1 MPERVTEPDDG
12 QPGTQLGSRDLMS
25 PGRKIRL
32 PHGGGGPGGGVA
44 ARLIVLGRQ
53 GAGKG
58 TQCVRLAARLGVPHL
73 STGDLFRAEI
83 ASGSAL
89 GRELQRYVL
98 AGDLVPDAVV
108 LDVVASKL
116 GGSATRAGGYL
127 LDGFP
132 RTLAQGQALF
142 EVLGADAADLAVE
155 IDVPRDVVARRL
167 SLRRVC
173 GDCGTVAAAGDDL
186 QVLPC
191 SQCGGRLERRADDH
205 PEVIAHRLALYEE
218 EATPLLVWL
227 DQQGLLV
234 TVDGQGEPDD
244 VHDRLFDAVAQRIPG
259 VRETAAS

>member
-1 MPERVTEPDDG
+1 MRDSVIEHHDA
-12 QPGTQLGSRDLMS
+12 PGAGSRDLTS
-25 PGRKIRL
+25 PGRKDRL
-32 PHGGGGPGGGVA
+32 PHGGGEPGGGVA

-58 TQCVRLAARLGVPHL
+58 TQCVRLADRLGISHL

-98 AGDLVPDAVV
+98 AGDLVPDDVV
-108 LDVVASKL
+108 LDVVATKL
-116 GGSATRAGGYL
+116 GGPATRAGGYL

-142 EVLGADAADLAVE
+142 EVLGAGAADLAVE
-155 IDVPRDVVARRL
+155 LDVPREIVARRL
-167 SLRRVC
+167 TLRRVC
-173 GDCGTVAAAGDDL
+173 GECGVVTAVDDDTDS
-186 QVLPC
+186 LPC
-191 SQCGGRLERRADDH
+191 MRCGGRLERRADDH

-227 DQQGLLV
+227 DQQGILV
-234 TVDGQGEPDD
+234 TVDGEGDPDD
-244 VHDRLFDAVAQRIPG
+244 VHDRLFDAVAQRIPA
-259 VRETAAS
+259 VREAAAS

>member
-1 MPERVTEPDDG
+1 
-12 QPGTQLGSRDLMS
+12 
-25 PGRKIRL
+25 
-32 PHGGGGPGGGVA
+32 VA

-58 TQCVRLAARLGVPHL
+58 TQCVRLAARLGIPHL
-73 STGDLFRAEI
+73 STGDLFRSEI
-83 ASGSAL
+83 SAGSAL

-116 GGSATRAGGYL
+116 GDSASRAGGYL

-132 RTLAQGQALF
+132 RTVAQGQALL

-155 IDVPRDVVARRL
+155 LDVPRDIVARRL
-167 SLRRVC
+167 ALRRVC
-173 GDCGTVAAAGDDL
+173 AECGAVTSVGDETH
-186 QVLPC
+186 VLPC
-191 SQCGGRLERRADDH
+191 RFCGGPVERRADDH
-205 PEVIAHRLALYEE
+205 PDVIAHRLDLYEE

-234 TVDGQGEPDD
+234 TVDGVGDPDD
-244 VHDRLFDAVAQRIPG
+244 VHDRLFDAVARRIPA
-259 VRETAAS
+259 VREAAAS